1 MRESGIKD
9 QASDRVETF
18 QVGRYR
24 VSLAAR
30 EVFLGEQRIK
40 LSWRCFEAMELL
52 VEAKAEIVEREDFF
66 RRLWPGITVDESNLN
81 HCIAQLRK

>member
-1 MRESGIKD
+1 MRESGTKD
-9 QASDRVETF
+9 QASDRVDTF

-52 VEAKAEIVEREDFF
+52 VSR
-66 RRLWPGITVDESNLN
+66 
-81 HCIAQLRK
+81 LRKSKTNAEFLMSMNMS

>member
-1 MRESGIKD
+1 MKELGTTNQI
-9 QASDRVETF
+9 SDRGGIF
-18 QVGRYR
+18 KVGKYR

-52 VEAKAEIVEREDFF
+52 VAAKAGIVVSGPRNAKTGF
-66 RRLWPGITVDESNLN
+66 RPSPE
-81 HCIAQLRK
+81 